1 MPVDSPQQSRRSL
14 LAMLC
19 LDEAWLAAANAKN
32 IADLRALFT
41 LRGLGR
47 APPLRDVVTTDSAVL
62 ALPALPSGYR
72 ADGHHVK
79 HALLEADAQAHVN
92 GSLLSQFVDGSV
104 QRPVAR
110 DSSQQSRDLL
120 SKLGLD
126 EAWLADAR
134 AKNLADLQ
142 ALCTLGQFRSGA
154 PTPSCIIASL
164 PAPPPQEPVRDKRT
178 APTATVPR
186 APRGHPSSKAGARST
201 TSASAP
207 SKGVLVYPRR
217 KLLSAYTGS
226 GGSTVHRSEIP
237 LRLASTGAP
246 LYIKL
251 ETIKPFMHLPQ
262 KLAAAHLDISLSSL
276 KYVCRRLG
284 IAKWTRPACVPVA
297 TTHHVTDHVTS
308 GPRLHAASKFLPDNG
323 EI

>member
-1 MPVDSPQQSRRSL
+1 MINRFQSHYG
-14 LAMLC
+14 C
-19 LDEAWLAAANAKN
+19 VIVQVGIEEARKLTKTVTASVRKS
-32 IADLRALFT
+32 IFKTVTIMGKPRATVAFET
-41 LRGLGR
+41 ISSIEG
-47 APPLRDVVTTDSAVL
+47 
-62 ALPALPSGYR
+62 
-72 ADGHHVK
+72 
-79 HALLEADAQAHVN
+79 LLETSCKPSRISA
-92 GSLLSQFVDGSV
+92 SLKEYTISDELPKWKEQ
-104 QRPVAR
+104 PY
-110 DSSQQSRDLL
+110 
-120 SKLGLD
+120 SKVKVY
-126 EAWLADAR
+126 R
-134 AKNLADLQ
+134 NMQVKNLADLQ

>member
-1 MPVDSPQQSRRSL
+1 MPVVDSQQQSRRSL
-14 LAMLC
+14 LAMLG
-19 LDEAWLAAANAKN
+19 LDEAWLADANAKN

-47 APPLRDVVTTDSAVL
+47 APPLRDIVTTDSAVL
-62 ALPALPSGYR
+62 ALPALPSGYH
-72 ADGHHVK
+72 ADGHHVTQ
-79 HALLEADAQAHVN
+79 ALLEADALAHVN

-110 DSSQQSRDLL
+110 DSPQQSRALL

-142 ALCTLGQFRSGA
+142 ALCTLGQS

-164 PAPPPQEPVRDKRT
+164 PAPPPQESVRDKRT
-178 APTATVPR
+178 AATATVPR
-186 APRGHPSSKAGARST
+186 APRRHPLSKAGARST
-201 TSASAP
+201 PSASAP

-226 GGSTVHRSEIP
+226 GGSTVHRSEMP
-237 LRLASTGAP
+237 LRLASTGAA
-246 LYIKL
+246 LYIKP

-297 TTHHVTDHVTS
+297 TTHV
-308 GPRLHAASKFLPDNG
+308 LQ
-323 EI
+323 